1 MPPVLSFSIVSGIS
15 SLAELD
21 SAKYFPV
28 NSLIRSSEKA
38 IEGIVD
44 TNNPRGAKL
53 SNCTLE
59 LFVRSLTD
67 LSVSSSPFSKV

>member
-1 MPPVLSFSIVSGIS
+1 MPPFLSVLIVSGIS

-21 SAKYFPV
+21 SAKYVPV
-28 NSLIRSSEKA
+28 KSLNRCSEKA

-53 SNCTLE
+53 LNCVIE

-67 LSVSSSPFSKV
+67 LLVSSSPF